1 MINNKNIR
9 LASLITLIASLIAI
23 MYFALSPVVVDTCAS
38 ACPNALPSEG
48 CADVCV
54 VIKEINQWII
64 LPTIIGI
71 AALATFAANIFSQ
84 KR

>member
-1 MINNKNIR
+1 MINKNIR
-9 LASLITLIASLIAI
+9 LYGTITLIVSLIAI
-23 MYFALSPVVVDTCAS
+23 ICFILFPVVINPCAS

-71 AALATFAANIFSQ
+71 AALATLVANIFSR
-84 KR
+84 KK